1 MKKLLG
7 IIVLGL
13 LLSGNA
19 YSGEY
24 TSLLKKSKTNNSDKM
39 LKVLDETI
47 LGLEFEKDIVQM
59 CYDAIKVINGEQKK
73 KTINEIK
80 KCEPLVD
87 RYMDYIDLTKIY
99 ENEKFFKKMEK
110 IYYKINDGK
119 ITSITLS
126 DFENKINKLN
136 DVATEINDIYTEIRL
151 LDPRDN

>member
-1 MKKLLG
+1 MKNILG
-7 IIVLGL
+7 IVVLL
-13 LLSGNA
+13 LMLSGNA

-24 TSLLKKSKTNNSDKM
+24 SSLLKKSKTNNSSKM
-39 LKVLDETI
+39 LRVLDETI
-47 LGLEFEKDIVQM
+47 LGLEFEKSIVQM

-99 ENEKFFKKMEK
+99 ENEKFFKKMKE

-119 ITSITLS
+119 MTSISLS
-126 DFENKINKLN
+126 DFEKKINKLN
-136 DVATEINDIYTEIRL
+136 NVATEINDIYTEIRL

>member
-1 MKKLLG
+1 
-7 IIVLGL
+7 
-13 LLSGNA
+13 
-19 YSGEY
+19 
-24 TSLLKKSKTNNSDKM
+24 M

-47 LGLEFEKDIVQM
+47 LGLEFEKGIVQM
-59 CYDAIKVINGEQKK
+59 CYDAIKVINGEEKK

-119 ITSITLS
+119 ITLISLS

-136 DVATEINDIYTEIRL
+136 NVATEINDIYTEIRL